1 MVERWI
7 RKDSGI
13 LVQAITSEEEKCDVN
28 TDDYLT
34 NTRYNS
40 VLNHYPA
47 IVQTITLNGSC

>member
-7 RKDSGI
+7 RKDVRI
-13 LVQAITSEEEKCDVN
+13 LDQVITREEEKCDVN

-34 NTRYNS
+34 NPRYNS

-47 IVQTITLNGSC
+47 GVHRIT